1 MKLGNLSQS
10 LPTVLVSVRFLLLQS
25 YKNTKVKA
33 HSEYHN
39 VSTRL
44 RCFIPQ
50 IKGIL
55 GIWKTS
61 QNCKKSIYSELNQ
74 LYFIVRSNYL

>member
-25 YKNTKVKA
+25 SKNTKVKA

-44 RCFIPQ
+44 RCFIPR
-50 IKGIL
+50 IKGIS
-55 GIWKTS
+55 GIRKTS